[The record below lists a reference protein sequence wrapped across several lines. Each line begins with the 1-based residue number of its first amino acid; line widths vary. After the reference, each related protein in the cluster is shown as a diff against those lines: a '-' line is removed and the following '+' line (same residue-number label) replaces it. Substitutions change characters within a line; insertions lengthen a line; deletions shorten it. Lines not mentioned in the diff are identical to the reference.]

1 MPGETGAD
9 YEQVATAE
17 EMEEEVVPDLPT
29 IDNDDQLD
37 EVSGDLTSEL
47 AWLTSIPDNGTKTV
61 RLPADTCSLYAALVV
76 LALVVLALAVL
87 ALVVLALVVLA
98 LTLPSFIVLSLTVMS
113 LTVLSLAML
122 TLVVLTLVVLTLG
135 MLPVAATDNV
145 LAGLHSLFVQIIFIE

>member
-76 LALVVLALAVL
+76 LALAGSRSAGSRSAGSHTAVFYC
-87 ALVVLALVVLA
+87 AVSHCDVSHCAVSRDA
-98 LTLPSFIVLSLTVMS
+98 DSRCADSRCADS
-113 LTVLSLAML
+113 RH
-122 TLVVLTLVVLTLG
+122 
-135 MLPVAATDNV
+135 VACRS
-145 LAGLHSLFVQIIFIE
+145 H